1 MWSREW
7 HNLLP
12 QTLVIFLFNFW
23 PLKLS
28 RIISFS
34 QFSFLISLLGDILLV
49 KERGLHLT
57 LPVLKY
63 IDWLCGAL
71 NGVWMWNDKCPN
83 IWNQESICKIQA
95 QMQSEHWAHTSWFLQ
110 QLPFNSNF
118 SCKFFLPMQINGTV
132 GYNML
137 KSMIEYTEEEIQTGM
152 SANFESAFHTC
163 QLACPLLK
171 ASGNGSIVN
180 VSSLS
185 GTVACWPGALY
196 GGMQGMVEVII
207 ITCSDVFVPSCMYL
221 HLETNGFSMDFLI
234 EWTMVYEFHPLQKK
248 IPQQISSTRNGI
260 PTKWVCSIS
269 W

>member
-1 MWSREW
+1 
-7 HNLLP
+7 
-12 QTLVIFLFNFW
+12 
-23 PLKLS
+23 
-28 RIISFS
+28 
-34 QFSFLISLLGDILLV
+34 
-49 KERGLHLT
+49 
-57 LPVLKY
+57 
-63 IDWLCGAL
+63 
-71 NGVWMWNDKCPN
+71 
-83 IWNQESICKIQA
+83 
-95 QMQSEHWAHTSWFLQ
+95 
-110 QLPFNSNF
+110 
-118 SCKFFLPMQINGTV
+118 MQINGTV

-207 ITCSDVFVPSCMYL
+207 IACSDVFVPSCMYL

-248 IPQQISSTRNGI
+248 FPQQISSTRNGI